1 MIRAPRVRWTGYSAN
16 RAVAQGL
23 RGRPLIAELRS
34 GSGCARIV
42 TWEET
47 VMHERNRP
55 FAHSRAGS
63 MLRRTPLAAAVSGV
77 LAATAL
83 PTIALAQDNGVAVE
97 EIVVTATRREQNIQD
112 IPINIA
118 SFDGNVLETRAITDL
133 AELGRNVPGLYVVE
147 TGKRSGDAIVVR
159 GLNLDQIT
167 ATDGKNNGG
176 NVVSTYIGDIP
187 LYVDFALNDIQRVE
201 VLLGPQGT
209 LYGSGTLGGA
219 IRYLPNRPQFDSTS
233 FDFRASTFDLAESD
247 TQGWRG
253 GVMANVPI
261 GDKLAF
267 RGNVDYYDDPGFID
281 QPYLV
286 REVGVSDPEPNLQDP
301 AAVAANLYRKNDVNW
316 EQTLSGRAA
325 LRWRP
330 TDAIDA
336 NLTYYY
342 QDMDIGGRQQ
352 NNVVSFGTGKYESA
366 NRVLEPNE
374 RTNKLGAL
382 EVNVD
387 LGFATLTSATGYST
401 YKDRGHR
408 DQTDL
413 LITLEYGYEA
423 FPSFTAYTYDA
434 EEDRNI
440 SQELRLVSKGKGPLT
455 WIGGLFY
462 YSQNERQLSEEFTPH
477 YAEFLGGSR
486 PDSLEYISYEV
497 QDQTE
502 KAIFGEVGYNI
513 TDRWQV
519 TVGGRWYKYDLI
531 IDSGVDV
538 PLART
543 VFGGDPPDSI
553 DLGMQR
559 TTQGD
564 SGSLY
569 KFNTSYH
576 FTDRLMG
583 YLTVSEGFRLGAANG
598 VAACTPEQIANPTQ
612 VVCALPA
619 EVQYF
624 PDTTTNYE
632 IGIRSQWLDRR
643 LTFNGAVYHIDWKDP
658 QLASVTVNGSQP
670 IIKNGDGAKSDGIE
684 LSLDAKVTNRITVGI
699 GYSHTKAVLTAVA
712 PGILRVYEPPGFGPP
727 SAANPGAGPDPIF
740 ATGQP
745 GDRLPG
751 SPQQQGT
758 LNFAYGLP
766 LTGGKSV
773 DFNYGIA
780 AIGDI
785 ITTIGERAGGQ
796 KLGGYAVHNA
806 SAVWH
811 NSHWSAGLYAQNL
824 LNKYA
829 ITGVRS
835 REVFV
840 QTVTDE
846 NGDPVHVRSYSE
858 NVLRPREIGLRFTY
872 SLGQ

>member
-1 MIRAPRVRWTGYSAN
+1 VCRGGTPCFGGGWRRASG
-16 RAVAQGL
+16 QLGL
-23 RGRPLIAELRS
+23 RGS
-34 GSGCARIV
+34 
-42 TWEET
+42 TWERT

-55 FAHSRAGS
+55 VAHRRTKST
-63 MLRRTPLAAAVSGV
+63 LRRTPLAIAVSGV
-77 LAATAL
+77 LAAGAL
-83 PTIALAQDNGVAVE
+83 PTIALAQDDQGVAVE

-176 NVVSTYIGDIP
+176 NVVSTYVGDIP

-233 FDFRASTFDLAESD
+233 VDFRASTFDLAESD
-247 TQGWRG
+247 TSGWRG

-267 RGNVDYYDDPGFID
+267 RANVDYYDDPGFID

-286 REVGVSDPEPNLQDP
+286 RQVGVSDPEPNLNDP

-366 NRVLEPNE
+366 NRVLEPND

-382 EVNVD
+382 EINVD

-401 YKDRGHR
+401 YRDIGHR

-423 FPSFTAYTYDA
+423 FPSFTAYTSDS
-434 EEDRNI
+434 EEDRNL

-477 YAEFLGGSR
+477 YDEFLQQTLDPTIILR
-486 PDSLEYISYEV
+486 PDSLEYISYLDN
-497 QDQTE
+497 DQTE
-502 KAIFGEVGYNI
+502 KAIFGEIGYNI

-519 TVGGRWYKYDLI
+519 TVGGRWYKYDLSI
-531 IDSGVDV
+531 NSAVDV

-553 DLGMQR
+553 NLDLQHDS
-559 TTQGD
+559 QSD
-564 SGSLY
+564 SGTLY

-598 VAACTPEQIANPTQ
+598 VGACTPAQIANPTQ
-612 VVCALPA
+612 AVCALPD

-632 IGIRSQWLDRR
+632 LGLRSQWLDRR

-670 IIKNGDGAKSDGIE
+670 IIKNGGGAKSDGIE
-684 LSLDAKVTNRITVGI
+684 LSLDARVTDRFTVGV
-699 GYSHTKAVLTAVA
+699 GYSHTNAVLTAVA

-751 SPQQQGT
+751 SPKDQGT
-758 LNFAYGLP
+758 LNFGYDLP

-773 DFNYGIA
+773 DFHYGIA

-785 ITTIGERAGGQ
+785 ITTIGERADGE
-796 KLGGYAVHNA
+796 KIGGYAVHNA

-811 NSHWSAGLYAQNL
+811 NSRWSAGLYAQNL

-829 ITGVRS
+829 ITGVRT
-835 REVFV
+835 RQVFV
-840 QTVTDE
+840 QTVADE

>member
-1 MIRAPRVRWTGYSAN
+1 
-16 RAVAQGL
+16 
-23 RGRPLIAELRS
+23 
-34 GSGCARIV
+34 
-42 TWEET
+42 
-47 VMHERNRP
+47 MHERNRLI
-55 FAHSRAGS
+55 AHRRRSS
-63 MLRRTPLAAAVSGV
+63 LLRRTPLAAAVSGV
-77 LAATAL
+77 LASTAL
-83 PTIALAQDNGVAVE
+83 PTLALAQDDQIAVE

-159 GLNLDQIT
+159 GLNLDQIN
-167 ATDGKNNGG
+167 ATDGDNSGG

-187 LYVDFALNDIQRVE
+187 LYVDFAMNDIQRVE

-219 IRYLPNRPQFDSTS
+219 IRYLPNRPQFDSMS
-233 FDFRASTFDLAESD
+233 FDFRASTFNLAESD
-247 TQGWRG
+247 SQGWRG
-253 GVMANVPI
+253 GVTANVPI
-261 GDKLAF
+261 NDKLAF
-267 RGNVDYYDDPGFID
+267 RANVDYYDDPGFID

-286 REVGVSDPEPNLQDP
+286 REVGVSDPEPDLKDP
-301 AAVAANLYRKNDVNW
+301 AAVAANLYRKHDVNF
-316 EQTLSGRAA
+316 EHTLSGRAA
-325 LRWRP
+325 LRWQP
-330 TDAIDA
+330 TDKIDA

-352 NNVVSFGTGKYESA
+352 NNVVSFGTGKYESG
-366 NRVLEPNE
+366 NRVLEPND

-382 EVNVD
+382 ELNVD

-401 YKDRGHR
+401 YKDSGHR

-413 LITLEYGYEA
+413 LITLEYSYEA
-423 FPSFTAYTYDA
+423 FPSFTAYTFDA

-440 SQELRLVSKGKGPLT
+440 SQELRLVSKGAGPLS
-455 WIGGLFY
+455 WIGGVFY

-477 YAEFLGGSR
+477 YAEYLGASR
-486 PDSLEYISYEV
+486 PDALEYIQYADN
-497 QDQTE
+497 DQTE
-502 KAIFGEVGYNI
+502 KAVFGEVSYDV
-513 TDRWQV
+513 TDRWQL
-519 TVGGRWYKYDLI
+519 TLGARWYKYDLVI
-531 IDSGVDV
+531 NSGYDV
-538 PLART
+538 PLAKT
-543 VFGGDPPDSI
+543 VFAGAPPDEI
-553 DLGMQR
+553 DLGLER
-559 TTQGD
+559 HTQND
-564 SGSLY
+564 SGTLY

-583 YLTVSEGFRLGAANG
+583 YFTVSEGFRLGASNG
-598 VAACTPEQIANPTQ
+598 VPECTPAQIADPNQ
-612 VVCALPA
+612 AVCGLPN

-632 IGIRSQWLDRR
+632 IGIRSQWLDRK
-643 LTFNGAVYHIDWKDP
+643 LTFNGAIYHIDWKDP
-658 QLASVTVNGSQP
+658 QLASVTVNGSLP

-684 LSLDAKVTNRITVGI
+684 LSVDAKITNRITVSA
-699 GYSHTKAVLTAVA
+699 GYSHTNAQLTAAA

-727 SAANPGAGPDPIF
+727 SNANPAAGPDPIF

-751 SPQQQGT
+751 SPKDQGT
-758 LNFAYGLP
+758 LNFGYDLP
-766 LTGGKSV
+766 LSGGKSV
-773 DFNYGIA
+773 DFHYGIS
-780 AIGDI
+780 AIGNI

-796 KLGGYAVHNA
+796 TLGGYAVHNA

-811 NSHWSAGLYAQNL
+811 NGKWSAGLYARNL

-835 REVFV
+835 RQVFV
-840 QTVTDE
+840 QTVADE